1 MLVTLETVQF
11 IQAIYISSDDRLFG
25 FSARSYTEVH
35 SSNLNEDLG
44 QISHVFSD
52 KTGTLTCN
60 QMIFKKLIVKGV
72 PYGGN
77 LNEELNSQTTNVDSV
92 QFTDNKFLN
101 DLSNADKMYVKR
113 VIVDST

>member
-1 MLVTLETVQF
+1 MTLETVQF

-72 PYGGN
+72 PYGDN
-77 LNEELNSQTTNVDSV
+77 LEDGLLSQATKSDSV
-92 QFTDNKFLN
+92 QFTDNKFLE
-101 DLSNADKMYVKR
+101 DLSSPDKMYGWL
-113 VIVDST
+113 VILDST